1 MERNINDDNN
11 PITMAGLE
19 VHLPTVL
26 GIVAVGAALLFN
38 SLFWFAYSDRKAS
51 LFYSLAISSVFI
63 IILILWFCYW
73 NKKNSASLLLA
84 ASLLISGLA
93 YGAVFTP
100 FSAPDEDFH
109 FSASYVLSN
118 FLLGQGYQSE
128 DPVPMR
134 AGDASFFNEFDIYLN
149 SSGYEKMVAGF
160 ESPSVSHTEV
170 VNVITNRSHSI
181 TGNPP
186 QCKIASALGITLGRL
201 LGFNSYLTYYIG
213 RLFNLILYIVVVV
226 FAFRITPVGKAVFAA
241 ISLLP
246 MSLHLAVSYSY
257 DSFVIPMS
265 LLLTALCLKAMFGT
279 GLMRKGEWLSIG
291 LVGALL
297 APCKVIYSL
306 IVLMSLFIPKK
317 RFNSRAEEVGIKVAC
332 ILICFA
338 PILITR
344 LGSVM
349 ATAGVGASPQPA
361 LSARGG
367 NANDLGTYYTI
378 SDVLQRPSKFIL
390 MVARTF
396 DQFGFQYLQR
406 TVGGSLGWFQQ
417 EITAPDLMVVF
428 FTVLLVFSLIASK
441 DDNRVLGTRCR
452 LAGCLLF
459 VMGVLS
465 VMAALL
471 FSWTFTTDNVI
482 YGVQGRYFIP
492 FLPWLLL
499 GLRPKCIQINANS
512 IPVLIGSVSFLNI
525 LNLVRIFSIALVL

>member
-1 MERNINDDNN
+1 MERKKGDGNISN
-11 PITMAGLE
+11 TSAGLK
-19 VHLPTVL
+19 VHFSIVF
-26 GIVAVGAALLFN
+26 GIVIVGAALLFN
-38 SLFWFAYSDRKAS
+38 SFFWFAYSDRKAS
-51 LFYSLAISSVFI
+51 LFYSLALACVFI
-63 IILILWFCYW
+63 IILVLWLCCW
-73 NKKNSASLLLA
+73 NKKNDASLLLA
-84 ASLLISGLA
+84 VSLLISGLA

-134 AGDASFFNEFDIYLN
+134 ADDATFFYEKDIYLN
-149 SSGYEKMVAGF
+149 SSGYENMVRGF
-160 ESPSVSHTEV
+160 GSPLVSNTETV
-170 VNVITNRSHSI
+170 DVITNRGHSI
-181 TGNPP
+181 TSNPP

-213 RLFNLILYIVVVV
+213 RLFNFILYIFVVV
-226 FAFRITPVGKAVFAA
+226 FAFRITPIGKAIIAV
-241 ISLLP
+241 LGMLP

-257 DSFVIPMS
+257 DAFVIPMS
-265 LLLTALCLKAMFGT
+265 LLLTALCLKAIFGT

-291 LVGALL
+291 LIGALL

-338 PILITR
+338 PVLITR

-417 EITAPDLMVVF
+417 EIAAPDLMVVF

-441 DDNRVLGTRCR
+441 DDNRVLGSRCR

-465 VMAALL
+465 IMAALL